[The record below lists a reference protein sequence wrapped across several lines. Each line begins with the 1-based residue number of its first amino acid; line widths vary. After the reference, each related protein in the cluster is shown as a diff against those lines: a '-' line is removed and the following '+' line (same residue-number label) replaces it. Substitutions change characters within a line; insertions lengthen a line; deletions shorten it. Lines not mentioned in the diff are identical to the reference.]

1 MQNKFIFNTAKH
13 FFYIVIL
20 IVSVMSTQFFSG
32 CGGSDEEVELTKRE
46 KDSMVVYIDLQKAFS
61 LYKKAL
67 TYNETG
73 DIEKAKESFDASLK
87 FLNDIDDSLLA
98 SNENYFWKQDFNEL
112 ARSVVEDYLITQTE
126 ISESSLVFEFAK
138 KIPVSYEKIEHIT
151 IDKDPLPG
159 GNDVPFIKNAAV
171 EQYIEFFSNTD
182 RGRMFVDKCFYR
194 SGKFFPL
201 MRKILKLNNAPEEL
215 IYLSVQESGLNP
227 TIVSRAGAVG
237 LWQFM
242 PATGVSYG
250 LYQDGYRD
258 DRRDF
263 EKATDAAAHLLKD
276 LYRTFDDWYLAFSA
290 YNAGPGRV
298 KKAISKSGSRD
309 FWTLRYNLPGETK
322 NYVPSIIALSFIFR
336 NPEEYGFKDIEYGSP
351 IAFDRV
357 NIQCNISLQ
366 KISDLCGSDI
376 ETIRELNSE
385 IINDE
390 IPQYDVPYQIR
401 IPHKSFDTFAAN
413 YKNSTDIDKSGNFS
427 PEFAGNEVSGFSG
440 NVASVEYKVKD
451 YDPVDVRTIGS
462 SNGKKKVLHEY
473 RKQQLLSAI
482 AVYYDVRPTDIRLWN
497 NLSYGNLLKAN
508 QKLDIYLTEENY
520 KKLYGKK
527 EDFGENSNLTADKSG
542 SENNIKTETDDTE
555 EDDSALDAE
564 NESEPVI
571 SNNKD
576 NKSNNNEKPVPVV
589 VPEQTTSTA
598 PPVYSENNNST
609 ENNTGIPST
618 SEEQISPDG
627 TSADQTESQQ
637 AEEETE
643 YVEETVTEQPQ
654 TSEPEV
660 KSVSN
665 NNKAGSKTYIVSEG
679 DYLSGIASNNGV
691 SVNDLME
698 WNDLKSDKIMVG
710 QKLKIYGSN
719 SKTSVHVVK
728 EGENL
733 TMIADEYD
741 ISLSELKEL
750 NNLNDDKI
758 LIGQKLKVI
767 VSNTV
772 STNKKTTTKTSG
784 VKKTYKVKKGE
795 TLASI
800 AGSFDISVQN
810 LLKWNNLKSDK
821 LLVGQILKLYD
832 DGSSAKV
839 RKKKN

>member
-1 MQNKFIFNTAKH
+1 MLSQ
-13 FFYIVIL
+13 FY
-20 IVSVMSTQFFSG
+20 TG
-32 CGGSDEEVELTKRE
+32 CGGSEEEVELTKRE
-46 KDSMVVYIDLQKAFS
+46 KDSMVVYIDLQKSFS

-67 TYNETG
+67 SYNESG
-73 DIEKAKESFDASLK
+73 DNIKAKESFDASLK
-87 FLNDIDDSLLA
+87 FLNDINYNLISQND
-98 SNENYFWKQDFNEL
+98 NYFWKQDYNEL
-112 ARSVVEDYLITQTE
+112 AKSIVEDYLITQTE
-126 ISESSLVFEFAK
+126 IPENSLVFEFAHK
-138 KIPVSYEKIEHIT
+138 VPVNYEKIEHVSS
-151 IDKDPLPG
+151 DREPLPEG
-159 GNDVPFIKNAAV
+159 TDVPFIKNSAV

-194 SGKFFPL
+194 SGKYFPL

-298 KKAISKSGSRD
+298 KKAISKSGSND
-309 FWTLRYNLPGETK
+309 FWTLRTYLPGETK

-351 IAFDRV
+351 ISFDRV
-357 NIQCNISLQ
+357 NIQCSISLQ
-366 KISDLCGSDI
+366 KISELCGSDI

-385 IINDE
+385 ITNDE

-413 YKNSTDIDKSGNFS
+413 FKNSTDIDKSSNFS
-427 PEFAGNEVSGFSG
+427 PEFAGNEVSGYSG

-451 YDPVDVRTIGS
+451 YNPENVRTIGS
-462 SNGKKKVLHEY
+462 PNGKKKIQHEF
-473 RKQQLLSAI
+473 RSKQLLSAI
-482 AVYYDVRPTDIRLWN
+482 AVYYNVRPTDIRLWN

-527 EDFGENSNLTADKSG
+527 EDFGENTDITSNAKDLNGEKSNTEESKTINNKTG
-542 SENNIKTETDDTE
+542 SETEKKTEPVR
-555 EDDSALDAE
+555 
-564 NESEPVI
+564 ESNVPVI
-571 SNNKD
+571 TENKTD
-576 NKSNNNEKPVPVV
+576 
-589 VPEQTTSTA
+589 
-598 PPVYSENNNST
+598 PPVSETDNST
-609 ENNTGIPST
+609 VTGSQENSYGIT
-618 SEEQISPDG
+618 SNEETQ
-627 TSADQTESQQ
+627 TSSDQTVSEQYESKSSDEETQYVEETP
-637 AEEETE
+637 AEETE
-643 YVEETVTEQPQ
+643 YA
-654 TSEPEV
+654 EPEV
-660 KSVSN
+660 KTVSKKKNTNLTYYTVAEGDNLSTIAESQNVSVS
-665 NNKAGSKTYIVSEG
+665 E
-679 DYLSGIASNNGV
+679 
-691 SVNDLME
+691 LME
-698 WNDLKSDKIMVG
+698 WNEMKSDKIMVG
-710 QKLKIYGSN
+710 QKLKVN
-719 SKTSVHVVK
+719 KTNKTNTKTSVHVVR

-733 TMIADEYD
+733 SMIAGEYG
-741 ISLSELKEL
+741 ISLTELKDL
-750 NNLNDDKI
+750 NNLSDDKI
-758 LIGQKLKVI
+758 LVGQKLKVI
-767 VSNTV
+767 ASNHVSSEKN
-772 STNKKTTTKTSG
+772 NTTKTSG

-810 LLKWNNLKSDK
+810 LMKWNDLKTDK

-832 DGSSAKV
+832 DGTTAKV